1 MEIVTLYL
9 KKCKFIIVPL
19 TTVSYL
25 EMIKHHVFVKKD
37 KSNKVYPFVLYW

>member
-9 KKCKFIIVPL
+9 KKRKFIRS

-25 EMIKHHVFVKKD
+25 EMIKRHVFVKKD
-37 KSNKVYPFVLYW
+37 KSNKVYPFVLY